1 MVQRLGQKSL
11 ILIFKS
17 VSGAENL
24 FQLGGDLTK
33 KVSSSLFAESLRVIC
48 LEGTPSRFSFC
59 GELARMGEAGE
70 RKILGLV
77 QLFERLQYPV

>member
-17 VSGAENL
+17 VSGTENFL
-24 FQLGGDLTK
+24 PLGSDLTEK
-33 KVSSSLFAESLRVIC
+33 ISASASTGSFLAMR

-59 GELARMGEAGE
+59 GELARMFYAGE
-70 RKILGLV
+70 RKIMGLV
-77 QLFERLQYPV
+77 PFFESLQYPV